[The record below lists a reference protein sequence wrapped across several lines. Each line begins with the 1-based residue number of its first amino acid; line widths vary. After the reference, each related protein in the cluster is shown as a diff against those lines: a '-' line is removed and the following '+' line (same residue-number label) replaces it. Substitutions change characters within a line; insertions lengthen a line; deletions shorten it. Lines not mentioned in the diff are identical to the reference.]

1 VVLRIIMEK
10 LAAILTDMLKSALAW
25 EQEHGVQQCCAKIEP
40 VKPMINVNGTYTL
53 NGCDNAEKEGTN
65 EHKND
70 IPKNESS

>member
-1 VVLRIIMEK
+1 MEK

-40 VKPMINVNGTYTL
+40 VKPLTNIDGTYTL
-53 NGCDNAEKEGTN
+53 IEPDNAEKGGIN
-65 EHKND
+65 EHQND